1 MLSVPAFPRLVGFT
15 GSAAVIASSL
25 ALLGCGSSGQ
35 TFTTPSPV
43 SKCAVSFDAP
53 PSSLPAAGGAAALRV
68 KTERECQWTAQ
79 PDVAWL
85 NITAG
90 ASGQGDGTV
99 QFNAAA
105 NGEPVA
111 RTGGIMLNGLRAQVT
126 QAAGDCRYDLAPSS
140 AAVPQAGGSGRV
152 EVRASSALCTWTA
165 TSDVDWIAITS
176 GASGKGSAPVLFNVL
191 AAAGPPRTGTLTI
204 AGHHFSV
211 TQAEGCTYA
220 IAPSSVAVGAAGGSN
235 VVTVTAGTG
244 CPWTAASDVDWISVA
259 TAAGAGNGTVRFT
272 VAPTAGPARTGTLTI
287 AGQVFTVTE
296 SPGCNFDVSP
306 LDLTVDP
313 SGGNRSISVT
323 AAAGCGWTASSNAQW
338 ITIDS
343 GAGGDGSGT
352 VTFTAAATTGPSRT
366 GTIIVAGRTVTVVQG
381 RGCTFSISPDS
392 QNVPA
397 SGGSSSVSVTAASGC
412 SWTAKSNVSWITLR
426 SGTSDSGNG
435 TVTFN
440 VAATTGP
447 ARSGT
452 ITIAG
457 RTFTVNQGQGCGF
470 SLSASSATEPAEGG
484 TGAFDV
490 RTSNGCAWSAGSSES
505 WLTITAGAGNGDGTV
520 RYAATPNT
528 GAQRSATITVG
539 GQKFTVTQEGGCTSS
554 ISPDSQNVG
563 SAGETVS
570 VAVTASGGCS
580 WSASSRVPWITVTSG
595 NNGSGNGTVQ
605 LTIAPNPDAQ
615 RQGSVTIADHTFT
628 VVQASG
634 CTVSIAP
641 SSQAVPSSGASGSFS
656 VNTTGS
662 CAWSTITSVPWIS
675 ITSGQNGAGPGAV
688 QFTVAA
694 NTGGARSGTLSVA
707 GQTFTVTQDGGCT
720 PTVTPD
726 TIPEPAAG
734 GSQPVSVDASPECS
748 WAAVSNVPWISIGAG
763 DSGAGNGTVRLDI
776 QANTGPARSG
786 TATIAG
792 RTVTVN
798 QEGACSFVLTPTSQ
812 SVSADGGAGAFGVS
826 ASGGC
831 DWTAVSNVPW
841 IKITSAASGSGDGKV
856 DFSVDPNTD
865 HDARDGTIAVGDAV
879 FTVNQDHPD
888 RQ

>member
-306 LDLTVDP
+306 ARPYCRPKRRQPVDQCH
-313 SGGNRSISVT
+313 GG
-323 AAAGCGWTASSNAQW
+323 AGCGWTASSNA
-338 ITIDS
+338 
-343 GAGGDGSGT
+343 
-352 VTFTAAATTGPSRT
+352 
-366 GTIIVAGRTVTVVQG
+366 
-381 RGCTFSISPDS
+381 
-392 QNVPA
+392 
-397 SGGSSSVSVTAASGC
+397 
-412 SWTAKSNVSWITLR
+412 
-426 SGTSDSGNG
+426 
-435 TVTFN
+435 
-440 VAATTGP
+440 
-447 ARSGT
+447 
-452 ITIAG
+452 
-457 RTFTVNQGQGCGF
+457 
-470 SLSASSATEPAEGG
+470 
-484 TGAFDV
+484 
-490 RTSNGCAWSAGSSES
+490 
-505 WLTITAGAGNGDGTV
+505 
-520 RYAATPNT
+520 
-528 GAQRSATITVG
+528 
-539 GQKFTVTQEGGCTSS
+539 
-554 ISPDSQNVG
+554 
-563 SAGETVS
+563 
-570 VAVTASGGCS
+570 
-580 WSASSRVPWITVTSG
+580 
-595 NNGSGNGTVQ
+595 
-605 LTIAPNPDAQ
+605 
-615 RQGSVTIADHTFT
+615 
-628 VVQASG
+628 
-634 CTVSIAP
+634 
-641 SSQAVPSSGASGSFS
+641 
-656 VNTTGS
+656 
-662 CAWSTITSVPWIS
+662 
-675 ITSGQNGAGPGAV
+675 
-688 QFTVAA
+688 
-694 NTGGARSGTLSVA
+694 
-707 GQTFTVTQDGGCT
+707 
-720 PTVTPD
+720 
-726 TIPEPAAG
+726 
-734 GSQPVSVDASPECS
+734 
-748 WAAVSNVPWISIGAG
+748 
-763 DSGAGNGTVRLDI
+763 
-776 QANTGPARSG
+776 
-786 TATIAG
+786 
-792 RTVTVN
+792 
-798 QEGACSFVLTPTSQ
+798 
-812 SVSADGGAGAFGVS
+812 
-826 ASGGC
+826 
-831 DWTAVSNVPW
+831 
-841 IKITSAASGSGDGKV
+841 
-856 DFSVDPNTD
+856 
-865 HDARDGTIAVGDAV
+865 
-879 FTVNQDHPD
+879 
-888 RQ
+888 